1 LISLHSAIWLFSF
14 YLLIDLHV
22 IFSGFGHLRYQS
34 GHASNRPVQLRAS
47 ARRRPVVTAV
57 GRLHLA
63 APVHLT
69 GRGAAAF
76 RHAGAFHAAPHHGK
90 PVSRRHDIPRQP
102 AALLPPRRARQL
114 DARPLLTLD

>member
-1 LISLHSAIWLFSF
+1 M
-14 YLLIDLHV
+14 
-22 IFSGFGHLRYQS
+22 
-34 GHASNRPVQLRAS
+34 
-47 ARRRPVVTAV
+47 VTAV

-76 RHAGAFHAAPHHGK
+76 CHAGAIYAAPHHGE
-90 PVSRRHDIPRQP
+90 PIPCRHDIPGQP

-114 DARPLLTLD
+114 DARSLLTLD